1 MALNDQWHCHP
12 WKLWPYLVPHN
23 LSIGSIFQID
33 NQNLIHFSL
42 SGNLS
47 AFLSYWQ
54 RKSITDWKRHLN
66 LLDLDKGCDLQ
77 SSRVTA
83 MEMSLLKVIKVD
95 TGIGGKGKG
104 WQHKFITLMEWLTTH
119 QQAQVVAVKIFS
131 PYNVFNSYSRRDQLS
146 NCKKVLFVKLAFV
159 GAAERM
165 VRMILV
171 FRGAALHLA
180 AMLLSAAPG
189 PHRTDTA

>member
-104 WQHKFITLMEWLTTH
+104 WQHKFITLNGMTHLLMLTSSHKWWQLKYFLHTMCLILIH
-119 QQAQVVAVKIFS
+119 VEINFPIVKKF
-131 PYNVFNSYSRRDQLS
+131 YSS
-146 NCKKVLFVKLAFV
+146 N
-159 GAAERM
+159 
-165 VRMILV
+165 
-171 FRGAALHLA
+171 
-180 AMLLSAAPG
+180 
-189 PHRTDTA
+189 